1 MFTEIYFEN
10 KKKYNRLSETK
21 AQNLINTANRRD
33 VMRKGEKERFLHL
46 YNETFIIRTKR
57 ERKRKKRDTI

>member
-21 AQNLINTANRRD
+21 AQNLINTAKID
-33 VMRKGEKERFLHL
+33 AM
-46 YNETFIIRTKR
+46 
-57 ERKRKKRDTI
+57 